1 MKIYHFYR
9 QKIAFADYKT
19 QEDAVCA
26 RDYLQGYVF
35 PNSDKGM
42 CIRIS
47 ENSKRKIGGFQGQR
61 EEKRYNTSKNHENE
75 GLEDHGEYRDT
86 RKEFH
91 GDRHKE
97 GRYYRGQEMHQQ
109 HNDPRMKQDAY
120 GYSDRGRN
128 NEYDDSREQRMPRG
142 HSSMQETKVTQQSFL
157 HNPLA
162 NSRQPEQMKSMW
174 MGHPQDQ
181 QSLDQINNI
190 DYHQNLSHNQEG
202 YLMSEMVPNQSM
214 KYNDSLQKQNYSSS
228 MNEIIIPASSEGGSG
243 MSHLDQYVLPQNTSS
258 VDNSV
263 MGSNPTFMSSG
274 GNIQSMPMS
283 NVAYSS
289 NPNSGARVSV
299 PYSQGPP
306 TSSSMPGRSD
316 MSTGGFGQNP
326 PNYMDALVDICNQFY
341 DILPIPKH
349 ATNTV
354 YVEGIPTDARDREV
368 ARKSALSHF

>member
-1 MKIYHFYR
+1 
-9 QKIAFADYKT
+9 
-19 QEDAVCA
+19 
-26 RDYLQGYVF
+26 
-35 PNSDKGM
+35 M

-47 ENSKRKIGGFQGQR
+47 ENSKRKIGGGFPAPR
-61 EEKRYNTSKNHENE
+61 EEKRYNMSKKPDSED
-75 GLEDHGEYRDT
+75 LEDHGEYRDT

-97 GRYYRGQEMHQQ
+97 GRYYRGQEMHQS
-109 HNDPRMKQDAY
+109 HSDPRMKQDSY
-120 GYSDRGRN
+120 GYVDRGRN
-128 NEYDDSREQRMPRG
+128 HGYDDSGEQRMSRG
-142 HSSMQETKVTQQSFL
+142 HNSMPEVKVSQQSFL

-162 NSRQPEQMKSMW
+162 NSRQPEQMKSVW
-174 MGHPQDQ
+174 ISHQQDQ

-190 DYHQNLSHNQEG
+190 DYRQNSSHNQEG
-202 YLMSEMVPNQSM
+202 YLMNEMVPNQSM
-214 KYNDSLQKQNYSSS
+214 KYNDSLQKQNYNPS
-228 MNEIIIPASSEGGSG
+228 MNEIIMPVSSEGGNG

-258 VDNSV
+258 VDTSV
-263 MGSNPTFMSSG
+263 MRSNPVYMSSG
-274 GNIQSMPMS
+274 GNVQSMPMS

-289 NPNSGARVSV
+289 NPSSGERVSV

-306 TSSSMPGRSD
+306 TSSPMPSRTE
-316 MSTGGFGQNP
+316 MATGSFGQNP

-368 ARKSALSHF
+368 ARKSTFSHL